1 MKTLKKVLCLVLA
14 SIFLSANAMA
24 YNIGDVIGTILSTDI
39 VAYVAFIPTVSY
51 NIAGRTAIIAER
63 LKDFGLDVV
72 FDEATRVLTI
82 SRGSGIASTY
92 SAPPSASTL
101 PVGTPVGKVLY
112 TDITTNFEGT
122 HIDSFNIGGL
132 TCVYADDF
140 AKLYGTYV
148 WDEDNRTVHVT
159 KSGYQAPTVT
169 KKSAQRQLGSSQLEA
184 TRDNALARWGSPEK
198 SSLIANRDGTFYTVE
213 AADFINIEKY
223 DSSFNLISSNSLP
236 YELPIFGDFYS
247 GNDYNYIVF
256 GQENNSQDNSREVLR
271 LVIYDKNFV
280 KLREVAINNCK
291 TTVPFD
297 ASNCSI
303 AENDRYLMIHTSR
316 SQYADAN
323 GNRPQTQLS
332 VIIDKNGWKQCNLL
346 GQFQPNHTSHA
357 LNGLVKAQND
367 RFMTLDLSD
376 AAPSRGLILRAID
389 FSGNVFGE
397 KNIYHIGGN
406 AGANCTGVMTGGFE
420 VSSAGYLA
428 AVNAID
434 QSTAAGYTNTSIQG
448 TEYENRDVLLLWAK
462 KDTWE
467 TKLTCLA
474 KYSGSGYTAGVPKLV
489 PLSDGNYMVL
499 WSVFA
504 NGKDKNSHY
513 ALEVCYTTV
522 DANGNQTDSV
532 RKLSN
537 AKLSDG
543 CQPVEV
549 GGNVIWY
556 VNTQTGRDF
565 YSLKTDSARQMID
578 GI

>member
-1 MKTLKKVLCLVLA
+1 MKTLKKALCLMLA
-14 SIFLSANAMA
+14 AVFVSASAMA

-39 VAYVAFIPTVSY
+39 VTYVDFMPTVSY
-51 NIAGRTAIIAER
+51 NIAGRTAIIAQR
-63 LKDFGLDVV
+63 LTDFGLDVV

-82 SRGSGIASTY
+82 SRGSGAASTY
-92 SAPPSASTL
+92 STPPSTSNL

-148 WDEDNRTVHVT
+148 WDDASRTVHVT
-159 KSGYQAPTVT
+159 KSGYSGASFT
-169 KKSAQRQLGSSQLEA
+169 KKAAQRHLGSSQLEA
-184 TRDNALARWGSPEK
+184 SREGSLARWGNPQK
-198 SSLIANRDGTFYTVE
+198 SNLIVNSEGTFYTVE
-213 AADFINIEKY
+213 AADFINVEKY

-236 YELPIFGDFYS
+236 YELPIFGAFYS
-247 GNDYNYIVF
+247 GDEYNYILF
-256 GQENNSQDNSREVLR
+256 GQENASQDNAREVLR
-271 LVIYDKNFV
+271 LAIYDKNFS
-280 KLREVAINNCK
+280 KLKTVSINNCK

-316 SQYADAN
+316 SQYADAS

-332 VIIDKNGWKQCNLL
+332 VILDKNGWKQCNLL
-346 GQFQPNHTSHA
+346 TQFQPNHTSHE
-357 LNGLVKAQND
+357 LKGFVGAQSD

-397 KNIYHIGGN
+397 KNIYVVGGN
-406 AGANCTGVMTGGFE
+406 AGANATGVMPGGFE
-420 VSSAGYLA
+420 ITPTGYLTSM
-428 AVNAID
+428 NAID
-434 QSTAAGYTNTSIQG
+434 PSTATGYTNTSVQG
-448 TEYENRDVLLLWAK
+448 AEPENRDVYLLWSK

-474 KYSGSGYTAGVPKLV
+474 KYSGSGYSASVPKLV
-489 PLSDGNYMVL
+489 GIADNRYMVL
-499 WSVFA
+499 WTVFA
-504 NGKDKNSHY
+504 DNSSKASNVY
-513 ALEVCYTTV
+513 YTVV
-522 DANGNQTDSV
+522 DASANQLTGV
-532 RKLSN
+532 KMLAG
-537 AKLSDG
+537 AKLSDD
-543 CQPVEV
+543 CQPVESRGSV
-549 GGNVIWY
+549 VWY
-556 VNTQTGRDF
+556 VNTESGRDF
-565 YSLKTDSARQMID
+565 YSVTPDFNQSLID

>member
-1 MKTLKKVLCLVLA
+1 MKTLKKALCLVLA
-14 SIFLSANAMA
+14 SVFLSANAMA

-39 VAYVAFIPTVSY
+39 VTYVDFMPTVSY
-51 NIAGRTAIIAER
+51 NIAGRTAIIAQR
-63 LKDFGLDVV
+63 LTDFGLDVV

-82 SRGSGIASTY
+82 SKGSGVASTY
-92 SAPPSASTL
+92 SVPTSTSSL

-132 TCVYADDF
+132 TCIYADDF

-159 KSGYQAPTVT
+159 KSGYSAPSVS

-198 SSLIANRDGTFYTVE
+198 SSLIPNSDGTFYTLE

-236 YELPIFGDFYS
+236 YELPIFGDFHS
-247 GNDYNYIVF
+247 GSEYNYIVF

-280 KLREVAINNCK
+280 KLREVSINNCK

-303 AENDRYLMIHTSR
+303 AENDSYLMIHTAR

-346 GQFQPNHTSHA
+346 GQFQSNHTSHA
-357 LNGLVKAQND
+357 LNGFVKAQDD
-367 RFMTLDLSD
+367 RFITLDLSD

-397 KNIYHIGGN
+397 QNIYPVGGN
-406 AGANCTGVMTGGFE
+406 SGANCTGVMTGGLE
-420 VSSAGYLA
+420 ITPTGYLA
-428 AVNAID
+428 AMNAID
-434 QSTAAGYTNTSIQG
+434 PTIATNYLNTFIEG
-448 TEYENRDVLLLWAK
+448 AEYENRDILLLWAK

-467 TKLTCLA
+467 TKLTRLA

-489 PLSDGNYMVL
+489 LLSGGNYAVL

-504 NGKDKNSHY
+504 NSNEQSSHY
-513 ALEVCYTTV
+513 ATEVCYAIV
-522 DANGNQTDSV
+522 DASGNQIGGVKT
-532 RKLSN
+532 LPN
-537 AKLSDG
+537 AILSDD
-543 CQPVEV
+543 CQPVVSGE
-549 GGNVIWY
+549 NVIWF
-556 VNTQTGRDF
+556 VNTHSGRDF
-565 YSLKTDSARQMID
+565 YSFTPGSARQTVD

>member
-1 MKTLKKVLCLVLA
+1 MKTLKKALSFVLA
-14 SIFLSANAMA
+14 SVLLSANAMA
-24 YNIGDVIGTILSTDI
+24 YNIGDAIGTILSTDI
-39 VAYVAFIPTVSY
+39 VAYVDYMPTVSY

-82 SRGSGIASTY
+82 SRGSGVSSGY
-92 SAPPSASTL
+92 SVPPSKSDL

-122 HIDSFNIGGL
+122 PINSFNIGGL
-132 TCVYADDF
+132 TCIYADDF

-159 KSGYQAPTVT
+159 KSGYQSPTVT

-184 TRDNALARWGSPEK
+184 TLDNALARWGSPEK
-198 SSLIANRDGTFYTVE
+198 SSLALNSDGTFYTVE

-247 GNDYNYIVF
+247 GSDYNYIVF

-280 KLREVAINNCK
+280 KLREVSINNCK

-316 SQYADAN
+316 SQYADSS
-323 GNRPQTQLS
+323 GSRPQTQLS

-357 LNGLVKAQND
+357 LNGLVKEQSD

-397 KNIYHIGGN
+397 QNIYPIGGN
-406 AGANCTGVMTGGFE
+406 SGANCTGVMTGGFE
-420 VSSAGYLA
+420 VTPAGYLA
-428 AVNAID
+428 AISAID
-434 QSTAAGYTNTSIQG
+434 PTTVTGYTNTSIQG
-448 TEYENRDVLLLWAK
+448 AEYENRDVLILWAK

-489 PLSDGNYMVL
+489 PLSDENYVVL

-504 NGKDKNSHY
+504 NSQSQSSHY
-513 ALEVCYTTV
+513 ASEVCYTIV
-522 DANGNQTDSV
+522 DANGNQIGGVKT
-532 RKLSN
+532 LPN
-537 AKLSDG
+537 AKLSDS
-543 CQPVEV
+543 CQPVES
-549 GGNVIWY
+549 GGKVIWF
-556 VNTQTGRDF
+556 VNTHSGRDF
-565 YSLKTDSARQMID
+565 YSFSPDFTRQMVD